1 MLTLRYASLLLE
13 KQISLQVGKGCRAGA
28 GGGLGKARE
37 IPPERSVFSLLDF
50 WWTPGSRTG
59 SSSRGLTSRI
69 SVSARRSVEHIKQHA
84 DLVAPLALPNINFG
98 RVRRWS
104 RGVRPDVMLFKQ

>member
-13 KQISLQVGKGCRAGA
+13 KQISLQVGKGCSAGA
-28 GGGLGKARE
+28 GGLGRGE

-50 WWTPGSRTG
+50 RWTPGSLTG

-69 SVSARRSVEHIKQHA
+69 SVSARRPVEHTKQHA
-84 DLVAPLALPNINFG
+84 DLVAPLALPNINVV

-104 RGVRPDVMLFKQ
+104 RGVRPDVMLFKR